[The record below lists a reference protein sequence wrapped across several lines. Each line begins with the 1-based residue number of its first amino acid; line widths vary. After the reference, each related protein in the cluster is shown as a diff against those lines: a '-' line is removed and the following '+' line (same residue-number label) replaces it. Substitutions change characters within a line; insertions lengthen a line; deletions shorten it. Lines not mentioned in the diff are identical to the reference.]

1 VTFFAGQF
9 LPRMLRNFFHI
20 CRENVA
26 GKILFS
32 LFSARTHNAQANM
45 TAA

>member
-9 LPRMLRNFFHI
+9 LPRALRSFFHI
-20 CRENVA
+20 CREAVA
-26 GKILFS
+26 GKVSFS
-32 LFSARTHNAQANM
+32 LFLTLAHNRQINM